1 MSARRQVTCGIFS
14 NVDTTD
20 RNQTAPILEHTLE
33 GAALEDCQHPA
44 TEHLGTNQ
52 RAEFLRCELCGAVL
66 VRQGQRLWIVP
77 PRSSPE
83 TQAE

>member
-1 MSARRQVTCGIFS
+1 MKIDRDNQATAIRREM
-14 NVDTTD
+14 
-20 RNQTAPILEHTLE
+20 LER
-33 GAALEDCQHPA
+33 GAGEDCQHPA

-66 VRQGQRLWIVP
+66 VRQGSRLWIVP
-77 PRSSPE
+77 AKSARE